1 MYTTNY
7 KRGKKAKI
15 KRGGVGGGKRAV
27 RGSQIGK
34 IGNKETYQIAKNAKI
49 KVGASSRRKNQR
61 RRMEEN
67 RKKDSPDSQKCEN

>member
-15 KRGGVGGGKRAV
+15 KRRVGGGKRAV

-49 KVGASSRRKNQR
+49 NVGASSRRKNQR